1 MIALLRAILD
11 ALGKLLA
18 GQTAAGDQAV
28 KLHEDTVALLTAQS
42 ADIEHL
48 RVLIE
53 GDAIP
58 TTVGTPTFT
67 TGTAPWPTI
76 STGGTP

>member
-18 GQTAAGDQAV
+18 GQRAASDQ
-28 KLHEDTVALLTAQS
+28 VATLESSMDAQFKAQVDS
-42 ADIEHL
+42 IEHL

-58 TTVGTPTFT
+58 TEVGTPTF
-67 TGTAPWPTI
+67 TI